1 MMGQHSDR
9 LTTDLHGCS
18 SNVFE
23 NKIFANMA
31 EGARPGGLQ
40 LTRRLVD
47 YCNFDH
53 RSIVVDMG
61 CGTGTTVEYLRD
73 VRGVHALGVD
83 LSTLLLQQG
92 KERKADLRLIQS
104 PGADM
109 PFADHSIDGVFAECS
124 LSVMPDV
131 SKVLT
136 EINRILVSGGKLAI
150 TDLYIREGDS
160 DIPSIMTHSDLFQ
173 ILQKHDFNILVFEDQ
188 TAFLKEFVASFI
200 MEHGSIEELWQCTGK
215 KKLDKKI
222 PGLGYYLLIAE
233 KGS

>member
-1 MMGQHSDR
+1 MMGQHNDR
-9 LTTDLHGCS
+9 ITTDLHECS

-40 LTRRLVD
+40 LTRRLID

-73 VRGVHALGVD
+73 VRGVYALGVD
-83 LSTLLLQQG
+83 LSTPLLQQG
-92 KERKADLRLIQS
+92 KERKPDLRLIQS

-109 PFADHSIDGVFAECS
+109 PFADHSIDGVLAECS
-124 LSVMPDV
+124 LSVMPDI
-131 SKVLT
+131 SKVLI

-160 DIPSIMTHSDLFQ
+160 DVPSIMTHSDLFQ
-173 ILQKHDFNILVFEDQ
+173 ILQKHDFNILIFEDQ

-200 MEHGSIEELWQCTGK
+200 MEHGSIEDLWQCTGK

>member
-1 MMGQHSDR
+1 MGQHNDR
-9 LTTDLHGCS
+9 VTTHLNEGS
-18 SNVFE
+18 PNVFE
-23 NKIFANMA
+23 NKIFSNMA

-40 LTRRLVD
+40 LTQRLVD

-53 RSIVVDMG
+53 GSIVVDMG

-73 VRGVHALGVD
+73 VRRLYALGID
-83 LSTLLLQQG
+83 LSTVLLQQG

-109 PFADHSIDGVFAECS
+109 PFADHSIDGVLAECS
-124 LSVMPDV
+124 LSVIPDV

-150 TDLYIREGDS
+150 TDLYIREGDC
-160 DIPSIMTHSDLFQ
+160 DIPSIMTHSDLLQ
-173 ILQKHDFNILVFEDQ
+173 ILQNHYFNILVFEDQ
-188 TAFLKEFVASFI
+188 TVFLKEFVASFI
-200 MEHGSIEELWQCTGK
+200 MEHGSIEDLWQCTGK